1 MVRPGIRNEVEVK
14 ERHLPSQRTRY
25 RGRESTCS
33 IVALCYEVFL
43 CFTLPPVPLSIS
55 VTRNEVVRRIS
66 GRRSLELLKM
76 READNPLSI
85 SRKWCSPSWI
95 AC

>member
-33 IVALCYEVFL
+33 IVALCYEVILLLHPAARALEYFRL
-43 CFTLPPVPLSIS
+43 QE
-55 VTRNEVVRRIS
+55 RGREGIS
-66 GRRSLELLKM
+66 GGALW
-76 READNPLSI
+76 N
-85 SRKWCSPSWI
+85 C
-95 AC
+95 